1 MARASGP
8 RTRGPAR
15 GAPEETRTGPRRSG
29 DLVVVVAPP
38 VTALEPL
45 DLPIPESTA
54 QASMPTVGVTEEQVT
69 TVLRWIGDRL
79 AEASGR
85 EEDRLA
91 DWEAAWIAPRLAK
104 RLNEWFPDLAS
115 EITRWDPRQTDAEW
129 PLWVGLFVAVA
140 RRVIPRMF
148 EGRLVE
154 WVERANQWLAARTA
168 GQSEHG

>member
-1 MARASGP
+1 MARTSGP

-15 GAPEETRTGPRRSG
+15 GASKESGAAAGRPG

-45 DLPIPESTA
+45 DLPIPE
-54 QASMPTVGVTEEQVT
+54 ASEQVSVPAVGVTGEQVT
-69 TVLRWIGDRL
+69 AVLRWIGDRL
-79 AEASGR
+79 AESSGR

-129 PLWVGLFVAVA
+129 PLWVGLFIAVA
-140 RRVIPRMF
+140 RRVIPRVF
-148 EGRLVE
+148 EGRIVE
-154 WVERANQWLAARTA
+154 WIETVNRWLAARTA
-168 GQSEHG
+168 GQLERG